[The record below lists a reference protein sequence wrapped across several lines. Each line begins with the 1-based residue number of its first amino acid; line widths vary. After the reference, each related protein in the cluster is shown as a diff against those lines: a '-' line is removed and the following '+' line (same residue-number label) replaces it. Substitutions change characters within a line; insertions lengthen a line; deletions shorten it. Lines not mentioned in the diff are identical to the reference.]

1 MFTLSNDQLEV
12 SLLDPILDRE
22 RLGTRYC
29 SGGYIFQIS
38 DANAGELL
46 SGPSYPDSFD
56 PFDGQGIP
64 DAFSRSP
71 LRDPDGP
78 HRALV
83 IGVGL
88 VDVDHDRLIA
98 PCQWDVDVQKSHFT
112 FMTRHSFAGF
122 AYEMR
127 REVSLAERTV
137 RTKTRLRNV
146 GALSFPISW
155 FPHPFF
161 PHPARD
167 ELCWMNVPV
176 HLQQNDGYEMAES
189 GFIRRKGWP
198 WDTDHFLVL
207 DHEATVP
214 VTVLQRHPKLSL
226 IAGSFSYVPGYFP
239 IWGNHNTFSF
249 EPYLERFIGAGQTLD
264 WWVAWHL

>member
-1 MFTLSNDQLEV
+1 MLTLSNDQLEV
-12 SLLDPILDRE
+12 FLLDPMLDGE
-22 RLGTRYC
+22 RFGTRYC

-38 DANAGELL
+38 DVDAGELL
-46 SGPSYPDSFD
+46 SGPSYPESFD

-71 LRDPDGP
+71 LRDPAGP

-88 VDVDHDRLIA
+88 VNVDHDRIIA

-127 REVSLAERTV
+127 RQVSLAGRTV
-137 RTKTRLRNV
+137 RSKTRLKND
-146 GALSFPISW
+146 GAVSFPITW
-155 FPHPFF
+155 YPHPFF
-161 PHPARD
+161 PQPVGN
-167 ELCWMNVPV
+167 ELCRPSIPV
-176 HLQQNDGYEMAES
+176 HFQENDGYEMATS

-198 WDTDHFLVL
+198 WGNDRFLVL
-207 DHEATVP
+207 DHEAAAPIV
-214 VTVLQRHPKLSL
+214 VLQRHPKLGL
-226 IAGSFSYVPGYFP
+226 IAGSFSYAPGYFP
-239 IWGNHNTFSF
+239 IWGNTNTFSF
-249 EPYLERFIGAGQTLD
+249 EPYLERFIGAGQTLE
-264 WWVAWHL
+264 WWVDWHF